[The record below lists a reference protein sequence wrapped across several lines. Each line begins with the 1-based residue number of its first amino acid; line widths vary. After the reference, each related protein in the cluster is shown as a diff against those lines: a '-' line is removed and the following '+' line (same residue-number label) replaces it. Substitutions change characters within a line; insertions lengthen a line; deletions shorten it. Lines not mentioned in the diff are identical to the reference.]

1 MVHPLGDC
9 AKAAKISMV
18 KTSISNLLRIDEV
31 QVANG
36 SGIIGV
42 TLCPGKKINSAM
54 SGVWNRDLTNDL
66 QAIQDCGPQRQMELE
81 SYGYQFLRINKFT
94 LRPQIQGQTERDVLN
109 QLLEESFN

>member
-31 QVANG
+31 QVPNG

-42 TLCPGKKINSAM
+42 TLCPGKKK
-54 SGVWNRDLTNDL
+54 R
-66 QAIQDCGPQRQMELE
+66 
-81 SYGYQFLRINKFT
+81 
-94 LRPQIQGQTERDVLN
+94 
-109 QLLEESFN
+109 